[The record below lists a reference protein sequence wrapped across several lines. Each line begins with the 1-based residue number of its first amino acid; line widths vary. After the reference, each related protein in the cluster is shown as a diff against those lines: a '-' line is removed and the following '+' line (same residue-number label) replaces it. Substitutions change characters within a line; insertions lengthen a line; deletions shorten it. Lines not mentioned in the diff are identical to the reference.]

1 MDDLTARYEAW
12 REARIRLNWREDD
25 AGGGP
30 PSPSEWERSDDEANA
45 LLAEFADAW
54 ADREKPTVYV
64 LDELTTLIRE
74 DVAAALADGDGGCQL
89 AIEIDDD
96 GCHARVR
103 FSPWAAWQ
111 APETL
116 RPA

>member
-25 AGGGP
+25 ETAHR

-54 ADREKPTVYV
+54 AEITKPVRIYR
-64 LDELTTLIRE
+64 LTGP
-74 DVAAALADGDGGCQL
+74 ALANIVSELDDRDGQL
-89 AIEIDDD
+89 AVEIDTD
-96 GCHARVR
+96 GCYIRSR
-103 FSPWAAWQ
+103 LSPWAAWR
-111 APETL
+111 APEQMEVVT
-116 RPA
+116 